1 MTIYTYYIYYLSGVN
16 WEVKG
21 GNATE
26 DQDDSWEMKAI
37 SRINWDRERDVMA
50 DVVVG
55 RDNINNDN
63 DDEAAE
69 ANIYQLPT
77 FRYLLRFRQLCLN
90 TRSSKISKSNNTFS
104 PPIRFV

>member
-1 MTIYTYYIYYLSGVN
+1 M
-16 WEVKG
+16 KG

-55 RDNINNDN
+55 RDNINNDHEN
-63 DDEAAE
+63 DEAE

-77 FRYLLRFRQLCLN
+77 FRYLLRFRQICLN
-90 TRSSKISKSNNTFS
+90 VRSRKIHKSKINFFFTL
-104 PPIRFV
+104 